1 MRLKNIFARHALSSG
16 TRSAACIAFG
26 VTVGVLLVRGR
37 SFEWDWKLNAVN
49 LLTILMTFVISFGLQ
64 QAITHRTSDDRVE
77 KQIIISQFQE
87 LETTVRRIADICR
100 ASALGELNAAEARG
114 ILPEFRSFNNR
125 LDVLGRLFALTPL
138 KPDGKKL
145 GELRRAGLTLKQAAT
160 GRRFP
165 TNSTLSLQEWR
176 EIEPKAS
183 FLSEAIFASI
193 FYINRL

>member
-1 MRLKNIFARHALSSG
+1 M
-16 TRSAACIAFG
+16 
-26 VTVGVLLVRGR
+26 
-37 SFEWDWKLNAVN
+37 NAVN